1 MEGELRWCED
11 TFRPNLKNLLMCL
24 PQKLETRCRT
34 LRLWSLSADPKAWQK
49 YGDFSGEEPIQCSG
63 TMPEKAT
70 ANLPLSHGQKKKKKE
85 RNEFWENLDF
95 IYEGLNVMVWLWK
108 VPQGSCVTGLVH
120 SWQCYFELWKF
131 WGGGQLEADDWRWT
145 CVGSF
150 WCLNPTLLPGHLWP
164 NSLPLWCS
172 IWTYE
177 PNTRKIAACERTHLK
192 SWVKIV
198 PLNCLEYFLQQ
209 QQQKKIQATEAWTSC
224 PSSYMCARGWI
235 MDPHTHMRILL
246 TESSCE
252 L

>member
-1 MEGELRWCED
+1 MEISQERSPFNAQGLCQR
-11 TFRPNLKNLLMCL
+11 RLLQTCPCPMD
-24 PQKLETRCRT
+24 KR
-34 LRLWSLSADPKAWQK
+34 
-49 YGDFSGEEPIQCSG
+49 
-63 TMPEKAT
+63 
-70 ANLPLSHGQKKKKKE
+70 KKKRTKWVL
-85 RNEFWENLDF
+85 REF
-95 IYEGLNVMVWLWK
+95 GLHLWRTVMVWLWK

-172 IWTYE
+172 IWTHE

-192 SWVKIV
+192 SWAKIV

-235 MDPHTHMRILL
+235 MDPHTHMRMLL